1 MSKGRVILVGAGPGD
16 PELITLKGLRA
27 LQHADVVLF
36 DRLAHPDLLAHAP
49 PQAERIDVGKAPGK
63 GGTPKQQQI
72 NALLIA
78 HAQLGKTV
86 VRLKGGDPFVFGRGG
101 EEMLALRAAGITVEV
116 IPGISSAIAAPEA
129 ALIPLTHRHV
139 SAAFGVFAAHSAAG
153 SNSGGID
160 WRAAA
165 LMPTAVF
172 LMGVESLPVIVAQL
186 LAYGRKA
193 DTAVAVI
200 ERGTL
205 PEQRVIIATLASIE
219 SLCADVKPPA
229 VVVVGDVVGLRS
241 SLLGFLS

>member
-27 LQHADVVLF
+27 LQQAHVVLY
-36 DRLAHPDLLAHAP
+36 DRLAHPALLAHAP
-49 PQAERIDVGKAPGK
+49 AQAVRIDVGKAPGK
-63 GGTPKQQQI
+63 GGTPKQEQI

-78 HAQLGKTV
+78 HAQQGKTV

-101 EEMLALRAAGITVEV
+101 EEMLALRAAGIAVEV

-129 ALIPLTHRHV
+129 AHIPLTHRHV
-139 SAAFGVFAAHSAAG
+139 SAAFGVFAAHSAADGDG
-153 SNSGGID
+153 SGID

-172 LMGVESLPVIVAQL
+172 LMGVETLPVIVAQL
-186 LAYGRKA
+186 MAHGRPPA
-193 DTAVAVI
+193 TPAAVI

-205 PEQRVIIATLASIE
+205 PEQRVIVATLGTILA
-219 SLCADVKPPA
+219 LCADVRPPA
-229 VVVVGDVVGLRS
+229 VVVVGDVVDLRS
-241 SLLGFLS
+241 SLLGVSS